1 MAFNPFP
8 RDARNLAKRSRQYYR
23 QRNNVTDPTAATN
36 INTGN
41 NSVQS
46 NVVNEW
52 IFLSSTQGTQTTT
65 IYDTAIT
72 GGQQDSLTLEAAA
85 YNVVGWNASGLQLFP
100 QATGAHNRML
110 HFRTAPGGEKPKIY
124 DACRASNELTIE
136 AWVTPSGGG
145 TMAVDQGY
153 GVSGPARIITL
164 GPPTKTS
171 IGWDTSAS
179 DATLTN
185 FAIGLGYG
193 GSATGI
199 APATYRGFLRTDNSQ
214 MGLGGQP
221 ELSAGAAVSA
231 TSQQV
236 ALTASDCGSGIMEV
250 KMFLNG
256 SADPTYQSRFK
267 GNVSSNFFD
276 AWSSS
281 GGAGYEISIGG
292 NSIYGES
299 PFSGTLNAIRL
310 YDRALT
316 GDELFD
322 NYSAGPSATAALP
335 APKSSIPVSS
345 VGASMADGSAE
356 VEVHVSGTR
365 STSITL
371 GFSVIADGWTE
382 NTHYSV
388 VPSDHTL
395 TLAATRKSKPVTINF
410 LSGSSPSMEVS
421 VGLSSTT
428 AGTITTP
435 ASGVISVS
443 SASAVPDWGF
453 NLSTANLPFDFP
465 FMKKQFVVSAEGK
478 YYGHLSAHVQLSAYA
493 SNTGS
498 YTLSCLS
505 GATSADV
512 TTGSDVEVYFP
523 SGTTSALVNVSAHMG
538 WPDLDYFTMS
548 AVSSTTTT

>member
-23 QRNNVTDPTAATN
+23 QRNNVTDPTAAN
-36 INTGN
+36 DINTGN

-72 GGQQDSLTLEAAA
+72 GGQQDSLSLVTPGGG
-85 YNVVGWNASGLQLFP
+85 NFVGWNASGLQLFP
-100 QATGAHNRML
+100 AATDVYNRNL
-110 HFRTAPGGEKPKIY
+110 HYKTDSGGNKPKIY
-124 DACRASNELTIE
+124 EACKTSNEITIE

-153 GVSGPARIITL
+153 GVSGAARIITF
-164 GPPTKTS
+164 GPDS
-171 IGWDTSAS
+171 QAQLNWDSSAN
-179 DATLTN
+179 DTNLTN
-185 FAIGLGYG
+185 FGIGLGYG
-193 GSATGI
+193 YAGTD
-199 APATYRGFLRTDNSQ
+199 PATYRGFLRTNNSQ
-214 MGLGGQP
+214 AGLGGLP
-221 ELSAGAAVSA
+221 ELSAGDAVSA

-256 SADPTYQSRFK
+256 SADPTYGWRGK
-267 GNVSSNFFD
+267 GSVSAGFFD

-281 GGAGYEISIGG
+281 GGTGYEISIGG
-292 NSIYGES
+292 NSIYGEQ

-310 YDRALT
+310 YDKALT
-316 GDELFD
+316 GDEIFD

-335 APKSSIPVSS
+335 APKSAIPVSS

-382 NTHYSV
+382 GQQYSV

-395 TLAATRKSKPVTINF
+395 TLAAAKKSKPVTINF
-410 LSGSSPSMEVS
+410 LSGNSSSVEVS

-428 AGTITTP
+428 AGTIVSP
-435 ASGVISVS
+435 ASAVISVS
-443 SASAVPDWGF
+443 AASGAPTWGF
-453 NLSTANLPFDFP
+453 NLSTIDVPHNYSY
-465 FMKKQFVVSAEGK
+465 MNRQIVVSAEDK

-493 SNTGS
+493 SNVGS
-498 YTLSCLS
+498 YTLSCAS
-505 GATSADV
+505 GAYSSAIM
-512 TTGSDVEVYFP
+512 TGSDVEVYIP
-523 SGTTSALVNVSAHMG
+523 SGTTSALVNVSASIG